1 MIIEIL
7 THTQNLEPMF
17 RSISRFPKISNRLPK
32 NTIINLRRNANTNA
46 KNNTKKPNNEE
57 IIVLNLKYPKSFN
70 TLIDTYKKGFYSWK
84 ANNVFNDFDKMP
96 QFYQNIADYV
106 IKIGTF
112 VGFSGGCI
120 YYYNKEKGDHS
131 KVNLAC
137 MTGFGIVSGLFSA
150 IIFVP
155 ISMNWPVTV
164 PILLLLGTMS
174 QINV

>member
-1 MIIEIL
+1 
-7 THTQNLEPMF
+7 MF

-84 ANNVFNDFDKMP
+84 ETNVFNDFDKMP

-112 VGFSGGCI
+112 VGFSSGCI
-120 YYYNKEKGDHS
+120 YYYNGEKRDS
-131 KVNLAC
+131 DSNKVNLAN
-137 MTGFGIVSGLFSA
+137 MAGFGIASGLLSVA
-150 IIFVP
+150 ILVP
-155 ISMNWPVTV
+155 IGMNWPVTV
-164 PILLLLGTMS
+164 PIVLLLGTLS
-174 QINV
+174 QINI